1 MLNRVDYYLTHRKP
15 IKLAEELH
23 QQKGCQLAE
32 KTNKK
37 HEVCSNCKF
46 RVIDYEAS

>member
-37 HEVCSNCKF
+37 QTKNMKF
-46 RVIDYEAS
+46 AQIANLE